1 MPAGFILP
9 DKAVIAAWHTV
20 YNFGL
25 YFLSI
30 ITYSGLVRGCNT
42 KRAGRI
48 MLMYKGTALCILVTV
63 LSFFIIS
70 GCNTGGG
77 SGNIIINGSISNSG
91 QFGTFTVTVSEDNS
105 RLDRTNT
112 DGNGD
117 FTLRFRSFTGNVTIR
132 FESSTFDAER
142 PGIRVT
148 EDSTVVMN
156 FTLQQSPTLI
166 IINSWQVF
174 QDPFV
179 IRNDSQFTLVE
190 TLIDFIMDG
199 NGGNCIISTG
209 TSSATIRV
217 KSIDITG
224 CREGVRTQD
233 SGSVVL
239 EADEGIT
246 LRGNRDAVVTLNES
260 FVSIGESS
268 NPVNNSVL
276 IESANQFGINAA
288 GNSTVIIDPQNNNCT
303 VSGGRMAVNISG
315 SATVDTAG
323 CTLSDG

>member
-1 MPAGFILP
+1 MIY
-9 DKAVIAAWHTV
+9 KSTV
-20 YNFGL
+20 
-25 YFLSI
+25 
-30 ITYSGLVRGCNT
+30 
-42 KRAGRI
+42 
-48 MLMYKGTALCILVTV
+48 LCIFVTV
-63 LSFFIIS
+63 LYFFTIS
-70 GCNTGGG
+70 GCNSGSG
-77 SGNIIINGSISNSG
+77 SGNIVINGSITNFG
-91 QFGTFTVTVSEDNS
+91 QFGTFTVTVSEANS

-112 DGNGD
+112 DGSGN

-142 PGIRVT
+142 AGIKVT
-148 EDSTVVMN
+148 QDSTVVMN

-174 QDPFV
+174 QDPFF
-179 IRNDSQFTLVE
+179 IRSDSEFNLVE

-199 NGGNCIISTG
+199 NGGDCIISTG

-246 LRGNRDAVVTLNES
+246 LRGNRDAVITLNES

-276 IESANQFGINAA
+276 IESSNQFGINAA

-303 VSGGRMAVNISG
+303 ISGGRKAVNISG
-315 SATVDTAG
+315 TASVDTAG

>member
-1 MPAGFILP
+1 
-9 DKAVIAAWHTV
+9 
-20 YNFGL
+20 
-25 YFLSI
+25 
-30 ITYSGLVRGCNT
+30 
-42 KRAGRI
+42 
-48 MLMYKGTALCILVTV
+48 MYKSTALCILVTV

-112 DGNGD
+112 DGSGN

-142 PGIRVT
+142 AGIRVT

-174 QDPFV
+174 QDPFF

-246 LRGNRDAVVTLNES
+246 LRGSRDAVITLNES

-315 SATVDTAG
+315 SATVDTSG